1 MRISQNAIF
10 GSGAKGYFL
19 EHGMYGVMAFLNS
32 KVTLELL
39 QFLSPTLNYEA
50 GHIANLPV
58 CFQPLDGTNIEKIV
72 RDNIALSKSDW
83 DSFETSWDFARHP
96 LLTYGATLL
105 SDAFAQWQATCEER
119 FLQLKSNEEEL
130 NRIFIDIY
138 GLGAELS
145 PEVAEKDVT
154 VARIFD
160 TAEDIPAA
168 MKGNAYVLTRA
179 DVARSL
185 VSYAVGCMFGRYS
198 LDEDGLVF
206 AGGTWDAGRYQTFVP
221 DRDAILPVCD
231 DDYFEDDL
239 VNCYER
245 WLAAAFGKDSVDAN
259 LRWTAEALGLK
270 GTPRETLRDYFLHG
284 FYADHL
290 RRYQSRPIYWL
301 CDAGK
306 KDSFKALMYLHRY
319 DRDTMARLRMG
330 YVYKQQKLYEA
341 KIELFTQRVATA
353 ASTAEKNRTKKTL
366 KKLQDQF
373 TEIKAYEEKV
383 HHFADSRIV
392 IDLDDGVKRNY
403 EIFKDVLGKMKR

>member
-1 MRISQNAIF
+1 MNM
-10 GSGAKGYFL
+10 GNTY
-19 EHGMYGVMAFLNS
+19 V
-32 KVTLELL
+32 
-39 QFLSPTLNYEA
+39 LS
-50 GHIANLPV
+50 LP
-58 CFQPLDGTNIEKIV
+58 FV
-72 RDNIALSKSDW
+72 RDERVINQVTDLVRQNISLSKSDW
-83 DSFETSWDFARHP
+83 DSFETSWDFQRHP
-96 LLTYGATLL
+96 LLTFGATRL
-105 SDAFAQWQATCEER
+105 SDAYAQWQAACEAR
-119 FLQLKSNEEEL
+119 FTQLRANEETL

-138 GLGAELS
+138 GLGEELS

-154 VARIFD
+154 VARIYD
-160 TAEDIPAA
+160 TADDIPSS

-245 WLAAAFGKDSVDAN
+245 WLAAAFGKETVDAN
-259 LRWTAEALGLK
+259 LSWTAEALGLK

-284 FYADHL
+284 FHADHL

-383 HHFADSRIV
+383 HHFADCRLE

-403 EIFKDVLGKMKR
+403 EIFKDVLGKLKR